1 MLLLFLLG
9 EDHKEDAK
17 SPEIIPALKGS
28 KMCHVGAGTAVSF
41 AVEKSSG
48 KALSWGMGTN
58 GQLGHEDDEDAWA
71 PKNMLGKQLE
81 TRKVLMACGGGQHT
95 LLLAKDK

>member
-1 MLLLFLLG
+1 MKG
-9 EDHKEDAK
+9 K
-17 SPEIIPALKGS
+17 SIGHI
-28 KMCHVGAGTAVSF
+28 GAGTAVSF

-48 KALSWGMGTN
+48 KAHSWGMGTN

-71 PKNMLGKQLE
+71 PEAMLGKQLE

-95 LLLAKDK
+95 LLLAKDN